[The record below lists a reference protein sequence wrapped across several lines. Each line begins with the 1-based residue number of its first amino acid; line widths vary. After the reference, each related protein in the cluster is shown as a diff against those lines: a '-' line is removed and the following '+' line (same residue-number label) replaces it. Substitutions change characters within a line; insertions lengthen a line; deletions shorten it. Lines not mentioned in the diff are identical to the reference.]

1 MHMGASGRKIELCT
15 GFLLAVW
22 LLATFWGPCVS
33 AEEKNGTVL
42 RVAFPQVEGYTMT
55 DEDGERYGLVVD
67 YLNEIAKYTGW
78 KYEYIDT
85 DNNSVVDNFLE
96 GKFDL
101 MGGTYYS
108 EEFEN
113 YFAYPEYNSGYS
125 HLVLLARKEDR
136 SIRNYDLGTLQGK
149 TI

>member
-1 MHMGASGRKIELCT
+1 M
-15 GFLLAVW
+15 
-22 LLATFWGPCVS
+22 
-33 AEEKNGTVL
+33 
-42 RVAFPQVEGYTMT
+42 
-55 DEDGERYGLVVD
+55 
-67 YLNEIAKYTGW
+67 

-85 DNNSVVDNFLE
+85 DNNSVVDNFFR

-125 HLVLLARKEDR
+125 HWTV
-136 SIRNYDLGTLQGK
+136 N
-149 TI
+149 